1 MCFYWCFRGYQ
12 LELYSTDIGRELPF
26 VVATSCWN
34 FIIIQFPICM
44 QIKHFSDIQCLIS
57 NQFQDIWTETRM
69 ILFTTLCF
77 WQIIS
82 GKIRKPL
89 ISVSCFVFFVFFYRS
104 FIFNQLS
111 GQFTNNSA
119 SECCRRGEQATSNS
133 RCSLQSRQGW
143 FITLSALLIAVY
155 KELIELSIHI
165 SAGSLLA
172 SIPGDYVIAGAGSL
186 QELLGLDRP
195 R

>member
-12 LELYSTDIGRELPF
+12 LELYSIDIGRELPF

-89 ISVSCFVFFVFFYRS
+89 ISVSCFVLFFSFFFTGHS
-104 FIFNQLS
+104 FL
-111 GQFTNNSA
+111 
-119 SECCRRGEQATSNS
+119 TSCLGS
-133 RCSLQSRQGW
+133 SP
-143 FITLSALLIAVY
+143 ITLQVNV
-155 KELIELSIHI
+155 
-165 SAGSLLA
+165 AGGESRLPA
-172 SIPGDYVIAGAGSL
+172 TAGALYRVGRDGLLPCLPSWLLYTRSSL
-186 QELLGLDRP
+186 SSVYTSQQAASLHPSLVIMWLLGQGHCRSC
-195 R
+195 